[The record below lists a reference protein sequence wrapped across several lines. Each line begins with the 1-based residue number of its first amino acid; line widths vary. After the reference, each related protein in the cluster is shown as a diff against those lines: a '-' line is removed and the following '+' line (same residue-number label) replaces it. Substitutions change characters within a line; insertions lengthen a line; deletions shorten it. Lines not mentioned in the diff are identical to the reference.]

1 MLSNSNFSFLKAIA
15 SATLVLST
23 LYAGSASAD
32 LDNPVMGSGFANV
45 FAGTSA
51 DCGGGYCFGSGWGV
65 GDLKAT
71 VNGNEVILQPNFNTY
86 NDAAT
91 PGDIAYWRNGALGN
105 KVFQANLYEEI
116 GTTPIG
122 TGTYTFSGYV
132 DSDSLDAG
140 YSKVA
145 FIKVLDS
152 LGGFADVLGATTA
165 LSVGAFSVSGDLTP
179 YEGDAQYI
187 LQVGFTVQG
196 LNANPADEAALGSVG
211 LRIGASSAASSA
223 AVDPTGIP
231 VLPLWALFG
240 LAGLIGL
247 MGLRRKA

>member
-15 SATLVLST
+15 SATLVFST

-32 LDNPVMGSGFANV
+32 LDNPVMSTGYANV
-45 FAGTSA
+45 FDT
-51 DCGGGYCFGSGWGV
+51 GGGYQFGSGWAV

-71 VNGNEVILQPNFNTY
+71 VNGNEVILQPNFNAY
-86 NDAAT
+86 NPAD
-91 PGDIAYWRNGALGN
+91 GYWSNGALGN

-179 YEGDAQYI
+179 YEGDARYI

>member
-1 MLSNSNFSFLKAIA
+1 MLSNTNFSFVKAIA
-15 SATLVLST
+15 SAAVVLSAM
-23 LYAGSASAD
+23 YAGSASAD

-45 FAGTSA
+45 FDT
-51 DCGGGYCFGSGWGV
+51 GGGYQFGSGWGV

-86 NDAAT
+86 DAT
-91 PGDIAYWRNGALGN
+91 DAYWSDGAGGGN
-105 KVFQANLYEEI
+105 KIFQANLYEEI
-116 GTTPIG
+116 GTTPVG

-165 LSVGAFSVSGDLTP
+165 LSVGTFSVSGDLTP
-179 YEGDAQYI
+179 YEGDARYI

-211 LRIGASSAASSA
+211 LRIGSSSAASSA
-223 AVDPTGIP
+223 AEDPTGIP